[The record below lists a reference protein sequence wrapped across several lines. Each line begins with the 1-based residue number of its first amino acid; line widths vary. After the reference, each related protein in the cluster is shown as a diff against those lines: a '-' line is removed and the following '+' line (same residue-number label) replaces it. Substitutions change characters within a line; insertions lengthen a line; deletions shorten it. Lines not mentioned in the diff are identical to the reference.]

1 MDSKTPNFPVT
12 GLNSFLRDLAKG
24 LTYESIGSLYYVS
37 LPPTREG
44 SNPRKSCWLYHDCIL
59 MTTLTHLN
67 TGHAQRCLTFMTQF
81 WTLKKLRPF
90 NISPNAYVLHLST
103 LHLVLYIRKKCMS
116 LRTESEDSFILR
128 GICYSR
134 TFYFVSQKG
143 WNSIQVRLFHLV
155 NTPCVVFVAIIAQEL
170 ELIL

>member
-1 MDSKTPNFPVT
+1 MT
-12 GLNSFLRDLAKG
+12 GLNSYLRDLAKR
-24 LTYESIGSLYYVS
+24 LTYESIGSSYYVS
-37 LPPTREG
+37 LPSTREG

-81 WTLKKLRPF
+81 WMLQKLRPF

-103 LHLVLYIRKKCMS
+103 LHLVLYIRKNCMS
-116 LRTESEDSFILR
+116 LRTESEVSFILR
-128 GICYSR
+128 DICYAR
-134 TFYFVSQKG
+134 TFYIVSQKG
-143 WNSIQVRLFHLV
+143 CSSMRFRLFHLV
-155 NTPCVVFVAIIAQEL
+155 NKPCVVFAAIIAQEL